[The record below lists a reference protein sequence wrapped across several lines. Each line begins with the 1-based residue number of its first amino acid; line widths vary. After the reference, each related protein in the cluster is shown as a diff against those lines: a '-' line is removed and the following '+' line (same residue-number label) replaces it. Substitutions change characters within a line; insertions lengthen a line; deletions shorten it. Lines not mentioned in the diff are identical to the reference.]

1 MPRFR
6 RSCPFFFVSSRPP
19 RAHRPSLSPSRV
31 LCPLSPN
38 PAVASA
44 LQFPSPLPRFRLP
57 RSLRRTRRLDSLSV
71 CVSLSATGL
80 LPGFLRL
87 VCGEP
92 HAFQCLAG
100 TVLRA
105 GRKESG
111 RQETDLSTG
120 KYAVS
125 LSVKPANFCR
135 KKRSESKARGE
146 GKGPSPR
153 HQREGWEGK
162 KGGGSCGF
170 YGPYHRQDPPDRIGR
185 LGADA
190 EPVASALDIDLDLLL
205 LPHAPLPHL
214 SVALRESQ
222 RQSRDRV
229 VGPQDFQGQ
238 AVARAARLRQDDVVD
253 GAVAA
258 GAGRGRDAGEAEFE
272 DHGVSAW
279 RGWRGW
285 RVEGGGWCCMRG
297 VVLGRCVEFG
307 GVRRCGTGPAVW
319 LV

>member
-100 TVLRA
+100 PVLLA

-153 HQREGWEGK
+153 HKREGWEGK
-162 KGGGSCGF
+162 KGGVRVGSMALTIDKI
-170 YGPYHRQDPPDRIGR
+170 RQTVSEGW
-185 LGADA
+185 
-190 EPVASALDIDLDLLL
+190 
-205 LPHAPLPHL
+205 APTP
-214 SVALRESQ
+214 SQ
-222 RQSRDRV
+222 
-229 VGPQDFQGQ
+229 
-238 AVARAARLRQDDVVD
+238 
-253 GAVAA
+253 
-258 GAGRGRDAGEAEFE
+258 
-272 DHGVSAW
+272 
-279 RGWRGW
+279 
-285 RVEGGGWCCMRG
+285 
-297 VVLGRCVEFG
+297 
-307 GVRRCGTGPAVW
+307 
-319 LV
+319 